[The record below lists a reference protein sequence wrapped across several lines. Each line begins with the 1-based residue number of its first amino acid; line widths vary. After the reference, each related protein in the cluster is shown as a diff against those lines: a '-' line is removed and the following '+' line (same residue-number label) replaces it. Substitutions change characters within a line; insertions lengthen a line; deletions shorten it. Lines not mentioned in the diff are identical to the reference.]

1 MESLLEISFADCGTA
16 GRDIYPVSVHCHSA
30 CNLVVWRAD
39 SKPSEEEMVELKKY
53 VARLMDRLADLMHD
67 YQKFA
72 PLVALIDM
80 HQDSASW
87 LQLMGDQDWHRG
99 RFVLQAVRSF
109 EGKSVE
115 DAKKRWLGELAST
128 EYTPR
133 RITAQDFSSVLSEA
147 VKNAKPPR
155 GVEPQLFT
163 RFTDILKVSVD
174 TGENDSVAQS
184 WQDELVKDINDLL
197 GKPVLEVT
205 SLG

>member
-1 MESLLEISFADCGTA
+1 MNISFGGCEPA
-16 GRDIYPVSVHCHSA
+16 REDIYPVSVHCHSA
-30 CNLVVWRAD
+30 CNLVIWRAD
-39 SKPSEEEMVELKKY
+39 SNPNEEKMIEVKKY

-80 HQDSASW
+80 QENSASW

-115 DAKKRWLGELAST
+115 DVKSRWLGALSSS

-133 RITAQDFSSVLSEA
+133 RITAEDFSSALSEA
-147 VKNAKPPR
+147 VESAKPPR
-155 GVEPQLFT
+155 GVEPQLFA
-163 RFTDILKVSVD
+163 RFADILKVSVD
-174 TGENDSVAQS
+174 AGEDYSVAQS
-184 WQDELVKDINDLL
+184 WQDELVKDINNLL
-197 GKPVLEVT
+197 GRPVLEAI

>member
-1 MESLLEISFADCGTA
+1 MESLLEINFTDCSPA
-16 GRDIYPVSVHCHSA
+16 RRDIYPVSVHCHSA

-39 SKPSEEEMVELKKY
+39 SNPSEEEMVELKKY

-80 HQDSASW
+80 HEDSYSW

-109 EGKSVE
+109 EGKSVK
-115 DAKKRWLGELAST
+115 DAEKRWLGALSST

-197 GKPVLEVT
+197 GKPVLEVA

>member
-1 MESLLEISFADCGTA
+1 MEPLLEISFEDCKLARG
-16 GRDIYPVSVHCHSA
+16 DIYPVSVHCHSA
-30 CNLVVWRAD
+30 CNLVVWRAN
-39 SKPSEEEMVELKKY
+39 SVPSEEEMGELKKY

-80 HQDSASW
+80 HKDSACW

-115 DAKKRWLGELAST
+115 DAKKRWLGALSST
-128 EYTPR
+128 DYTPR
-133 RITAQDFSSVLSEA
+133 RITAEDFSSALSEA
-147 VKNAKPPR
+147 VINAKPPR
-155 GVEPQLFT
+155 GVEPQQFA
-163 RFTDILKVSVD
+163 RFADILKVSVSA
-174 TGENDSVAQS
+174 GESDSIAQS
-184 WQDELVKDINDLL
+184 WQDELAMDINNLL

>member
-1 MESLLEISFADCGTA
+1 
-16 GRDIYPVSVHCHSA
+16 VSVHCHSA
-30 CNLVVWRAD
+30 CNLVIWRAD
-39 SKPSEEEMVELKKY
+39 SNPKKEKMGEVKKN

-80 HQDSASW
+80 QENSTSL

-99 RFVLQAVRSF
+99 RFALQAVRSF

-115 DAKKRWLGELAST
+115 EAKSRWLGALSSS

-133 RITAQDFSSVLSEA
+133 KITAEDFSSALSYA
-147 VKNAKPPR
+147 VESAKPPG

-163 RFTDILKVSVD
+163 RFADILKVSID
-174 TGENDSVAQS
+174 AGKNDSVAQS

-197 GKPVLEVT
+197 GRPVLEVT

>member
-1 MESLLEISFADCGTA
+1 MESLLKISFEDCKPA
-16 GRDIYPVSVHCHSA
+16 RKDIFPVSVHCHSA
-30 CNLVVWRAD
+30 CNLVVWRANSD
-39 SKPSEEEMVELKKY
+39 PGEEEMGQLKKY

-80 HQDSASW
+80 QENSASW

-109 EGKSVE
+109 EKKSVE
-115 DAKKRWLGELAST
+115 DAKKRWLGALSST

-133 RITAQDFSSVLSEA
+133 RITAEDFSSALSEA

-155 GVEPQLFT
+155 DVEPQLFT
-163 RFTDILKVSVD
+163 RFADILKVSVD
-174 TGENDSVAQS
+174 AGESEFVAQS

-205 SLG
+205 SLE

>member
-1 MESLLEISFADCGTA
+1 MESLLEISFEDCEQARG
-16 GRDIYPVSVHCHSA
+16 DINIVSVHCHSA

-39 SKPSEEEMVELKKY
+39 SDPSEEEMGDLKKY

-80 HQDSASW
+80 KKNSASW

-109 EGKSVE
+109 DGKSVE
-115 DAKKRWLGELAST
+115 DAKNRWLGALSST

-133 RITAQDFSSVLSEA
+133 KITAEDFSSVLSEA
-147 VKNAKPPR
+147 VINAKPPKD
-155 GVEPQLFT
+155 VEPQLFT
-163 RFTDILKVSVD
+163 RFADILKVSVEA
-174 TGENDSVAQS
+174 GKNYSVAQR
-184 WQDELVKDINDLL
+184 WQDELVQDINDLL

>member
-1 MESLLEISFADCGTA
+1 MESLLNISFGDCEPAREG
-16 GRDIYPVSVHCHSA
+16 IYPVSVHCHSA
-30 CNLVVWRAD
+30 CNLVIWWAD
-39 SKPSEEEMVELKKY
+39 SNPNEEKMIEVKKY

-80 HQDSASW
+80 QENSASW

-109 EGKSVE
+109 EGESVE
-115 DAKKRWLGELAST
+115 DVKNRWLGALSSS

-133 RITAQDFSSVLSEA
+133 RITAEDFSSALSEA
-147 VKNAKPPR
+147 VESAKPPR
-155 GVEPQLFT
+155 GVEPQLFA
-163 RFTDILKVSVD
+163 RFADILKVSVD
-174 TGENDSVAQS
+174 AGEDYSVAQS
-184 WQDELVKDINDLL
+184 WQDELVKDINNLL
-197 GKPVLEVT
+197 GRPVLEAT

>member
-1 MESLLEISFADCGTA
+1 MESLLEISFTDCSPA
-16 GRDIYPVSVHCHSA
+16 RRDIYPVSVHCHSA
-30 CNLVVWRAD
+30 CNLVVWRVD
-39 SKPSEEEMVELKKY
+39 SNPSEEEMVELKKY
-53 VARLMDRLADLMHD
+53 VARLMDRLTDLMHD

-80 HQDSASW
+80 HKKSDSW

-99 RFVLQAVRSF
+99 RFVLQAVKSF

-115 DAKKRWLGELAST
+115 DAKKRWLGELASS

-133 RITAQDFSSVLSEA
+133 RITAQDFSCVLSEA

-174 TGENDSVAQS
+174 AGEMIA
-184 WQDELVKDINDLL
+184 LL
-197 GKPVLEVT
+197 KAGRMNLLRT
-205 SLG
+205 SMTY

>member
-1 MESLLEISFADCGTA
+1 MESLLEINFTDCSPA
-16 GRDIYPVSVHCHSA
+16 RRDIYPVSVHCHSA

-39 SKPSEEEMVELKKY
+39 SNPSEEEMVELKKY

-80 HQDSASW
+80 HEDSYSW
-87 LQLMGDQDWHRG
+87 LQLMGDQDWHLG

-109 EGKSVE
+109 EGKSVK
-115 DAKKRWLGELAST
+115 DAEKRWLGALSST

-197 GKPVLEVT
+197 GKPVLEVA

>member
-1 MESLLEISFADCGTA
+1 MESLLEISFEDCEQARG
-16 GRDIYPVSVHCHSA
+16 DIYPVSVHCHSA
-30 CNLVVWRAD
+30 CNLVVWWAD
-39 SKPSEEEMVELKKY
+39 SDPSEEKMGDLKKY
-53 VARLMDRLADLMHD
+53 VARLMDRLADMMHD

-80 HQDSASW
+80 KKNSASW

-115 DAKKRWLGELAST
+115 DAKKRWLGALSST

-133 RITAQDFSSVLSEA
+133 RITAEDFSSVLSEA

-163 RFTDILKVSVD
+163 RFTDILKDSVD
-174 TGENDSVAQS
+174 AGESYSVAQR
-184 WQDELVKDINDLL
+184 WQDELVKDINNLL

>member
-1 MESLLEISFADCGTA
+1 MESLLNISFADCELQ
-16 GRDIYPVSVHCHSA
+16 RSDIYPVSVHCHSA
-30 CNLVVWRAD
+30 CNLVIWKAN
-39 SKPSEEEMVELKKY
+39 SKPDDSEMGEAKKY

-80 HQDSASW
+80 KENSAPL

-109 EGKSVE
+109 DGKSVE
-115 DAKKRWLGELAST
+115 EAKNRWLGALSSS

-133 RITAQDFSSVLSEA
+133 RITAEDFSSTLSEA
-147 VKNAKPPR
+147 VARAKAPR

-163 RFTDILKVSVD
+163 RFADILKASVD
-174 TGENDSVAQS
+174 AGENNSVAES
-184 WQDELVKDINDLL
+184 WQNELVMDINDLL

-205 SLG
+205 TLG

>member
-1 MESLLEISFADCGTA
+1 MESLLNISFEGCESAK
-16 GRDIYPVSVHCHSA
+16 RDIYPVSVHCHSS
-30 CNLVVWRAD
+30 CNLVIWRAD
-39 SKPSEEEMVELKKY
+39 SNPDEEKMGEIKKY

-80 HQDSASW
+80 QQNSASW

-115 DAKKRWLGELAST
+115 DAKNRWLGALSSS

-133 RITAQDFSSVLSEA
+133 RITAEDFSSALSEA
-147 VKNAKPPR
+147 VESAKPPR
-155 GVEPQLFT
+155 GVEPQLFA
-163 RFTDILKVSVD
+163 RFADVLKVSVSA
-174 TGENDSVAQS
+174 GESDSVAQS
-184 WQDELVKDINDLL
+184 WQDELVKDINNLL

>member
-1 MESLLEISFADCGTA
+1 MELLLNISFGDCGPA
-16 GRDIYPVSVHCHSA
+16 REDIYPVSVHCHSA
-30 CNLVVWRAD
+30 CNLVIWRAGSNPD
-39 SKPSEEEMVELKKY
+39 EEKMREVKKY

-80 HQDSASW
+80 QENSASW

-109 EGKSVE
+109 AGKSVE
-115 DAKKRWLGELAST
+115 DAKNRWLGALSSS

-133 RITAQDFSSVLSEA
+133 RITAEDFSSALSEA
-147 VKNAKPPR
+147 VESAKSPR

-163 RFTDILKVSVD
+163 RFADILKVSVD
-174 TGENDSVAQS
+174 AGENYSVAQS

-197 GKPVLEVT
+197 GRPVLEVT

>member
-1 MESLLEISFADCGTA
+1 MKSLLEISFEDCERA
-16 GRDIYPVSVHCHSA
+16 REDIYPVSVHCHSA
-30 CNLVVWRAD
+30 CNLVVWQAD
-39 SKPSEEEMVELKKY
+39 SDPGEDEMGELKKY

-80 HQDSASW
+80 KHNSASW

-109 EGKSVE
+109 KGKSVE
-115 DAKKRWLGELAST
+115 DAKKRWLGALSFS

-133 RITAQDFSSVLSEA
+133 RITAEDFSSALSEA

-163 RFTDILKVSVD
+163 RFADILKVSVD
-174 TGENDSVAQS
+174 AGESDIVAQS

-205 SLG
+205 SLE

>member
-1 MESLLEISFADCGTA
+1 MESLLNISFGGCEPA
-16 GRDIYPVSVHCHSA
+16 REDIYPVSVHCHSA
-30 CNLVVWRAD
+30 CNLVIWRAD
-39 SKPSEEEMVELKKY
+39 SNPNEEKMIEVKKY

-80 HQDSASW
+80 QENSASW

-115 DAKKRWLGELAST
+115 DVKSRWLGALSSS

-133 RITAQDFSSVLSEA
+133 RITAEDFSSALSEA
-147 VKNAKPPR
+147 VESAKPPR
-155 GVEPQLFT
+155 GVEPQLFA
-163 RFTDILKVSVD
+163 RFADILKVSVD
-174 TGENDSVAQS
+174 AGEDYSVAQS
-184 WQDELVKDINDLL
+184 WQDELVKDINNLL
-197 GKPVLEVT
+197 GRPVLEAI

>member
-1 MESLLEISFADCGTA
+1 MESLLEISFEDCESARG
-16 GRDIYPVSVHCHSA
+16 DIYPVSVHCHSA
-30 CNLVVWRAD
+30 CNLVVWRAN
-39 SKPSEEEMVELKKY
+39 SVPSEEEMGELKKY
-53 VARLMDRLADLMHD
+53 VARLMDRLANLMHD

-80 HQDSASW
+80 HKYSAYW

-115 DAKKRWLGELAST
+115 DAKKRWLGALSST
-128 EYTPR
+128 DYTPR
-133 RITAQDFSSVLSEA
+133 RITAEDFSSALSEA

-155 GVEPQLFT
+155 GVEPQLFA
-163 RFTDILKVSVD
+163 RFADVLKVSVSA
-174 TGENDSVAQS
+174 GESDSVAQS
-184 WQDELVKDINDLL
+184 WQDELVKDINNLL